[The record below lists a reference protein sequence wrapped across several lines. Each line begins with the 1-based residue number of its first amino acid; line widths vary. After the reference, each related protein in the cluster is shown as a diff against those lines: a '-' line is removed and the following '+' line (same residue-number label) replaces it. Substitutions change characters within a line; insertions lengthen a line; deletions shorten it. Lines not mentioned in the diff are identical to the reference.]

1 MPAAF
6 EEGGQRGVE
15 GEGEGGREGRV
26 ENEGGMEREGG
37 EAEGEGEGETDWASC
52 AVYMN
57 WA

>member
-15 GEGEGGREGRV
+15 GEGEREGRV

-37 EAEGEGEGETDWASC
+37 EAEGKGEGEIDWASC
-52 AVYMN
+52 AVTMN